1 MLRGYV
7 SNLGFSKSLAP
18 FKQQKKEPTM
28 ITVHFGSGLDV
39 EQHPTLEKAL
49 VCQSILGV
57 APRRITASGRCLWR
71 IVETI
76 SNIPRPHSEEAES
89 FTWRGDL
96 AAVVWDNLP
105 LIVKGGA

>member
-1 MLRGYV
+1 
-7 SNLGFSKSLAP
+7 
-18 FKQQKKEPTM
+18 M
-28 ITVHFGSGLDV
+28 IIVDFGSGMDV
-39 EQHPTLEKAL
+39 ERHPTLEMAL
-49 VCQSILGV
+49 VCQGVLGV
-57 APRRITASGRCLWR
+57 SPRRITASGRCLWR
-71 IVETI
+71 IVEAI